1 VTDQTQSQTLRGRTG
16 FSAWSMRHCVSIALV
31 LISLAY
37 AVAVTLLHDDAVSPI
52 DEVVYLDYTFKVWDE
67 GFVRQGET
75 FGDDVAEVV
84 ACDHVVPF
92 GNLGQKCGSGT
103 VDLAGMPN
111 KGITTGS
118 GYTPAYFWTVRLIG
132 DPIHAITGLSQVTS
146 WRLSGA
152 IWLAGTIL
160 MLVGLLRRTGA
171 SNAVAFTLGLLFI
184 ASPYTWW
191 TYTYLSTDTSVVFF
205 GAAILYMTIEAVHGR
220 RSPWWLLPLGVLAP
234 LFKIT
239 NLLVF
244 GLVLLYLAIHSI
256 AVRRKARTAA
266 EPTRSP
272 SRSRRLW
279 IAMAL
284 ATLLAAI
291 VQVGWMRLMPL
302 VAAKGPSADQGIASS
317 LSGSE
322 LLRLTLSG
330 VSGPIT
336 HNPAAGLFPSTIY
349 SEAFVPLAWIMIA
362 GIVGS
367 LMVIRWDPE
376 RGPLI
381 WATGIA
387 SVAALP
393 ALGVMMA
400 ALTGAY
406 FDLPARYGASLIPAG
421 LVVVGFML
429 KNRIMIALTAAYA
442 LFLMVFGIALAVR
455 IGITF

>member
-1 VTDQTQSQTLRGRTG
+1 MTDQTQSQATRGRAG
-16 FSAWSMRHCVSIALV
+16 ISAWGKRHWVSIALV
-31 LISLAY
+31 LISLVY
-37 AVAVTLLHDDAVSPI
+37 GGAVTLLHDDAVSPI

-92 GNLGQKCGSGT
+92 GDLGQKCGSGK

-132 DPIHAITGLSQVTS
+132 DPIHAVTGLSQVTS
-146 WRLSGA
+146 WRLSGV
-152 IWLAGTIL
+152 IWLAGTML

-171 SNAVAFTLGLLFI
+171 SNVVAFTLGLLFI
-184 ASPYTWW
+184 ASPYAWW

-205 GAAILYMTIEAVHGR
+205 GAAILFMTIEAVHGR
-220 RSPWWLLPLGVLAP
+220 RSPWWLLPLAVLAP

-244 GLVLLYLAIHSI
+244 GLVLFYLAIHSI
-256 AVRRKARTAA
+256 AARRRAKAAG
-266 EPTRSP
+266 EPPRARSG
-272 SRSRRLW
+272 SRRLW
-279 IAMAL
+279 GAVAL
-284 ATLLAAI
+284 ATVLAAA
-291 VQVGWMRLMPL
+291 VQVVWMRLTPL
-302 VAAKGPSADQGIASS
+302 LAVKGPGADQGISSS

-322 LLRLTLSG
+322 LLRLMLSG

-336 HNPAAGLFPSTIY
+336 HNPAAGIFPSTIY
-349 SEAFVPLAWIMIA
+349 GDVFIPLAWIMIA
-362 GIVGS
+362 AIVGS

-381 WATGIA
+381 WATAIA
-387 SVAALP
+387 SVTALP
-393 ALGVMMA
+393 ALGVVMA
-400 ALTGAY
+400 VLTQSY
-406 FDLPARYGASLIPAG
+406 FDLPARYGASLIPAA

-429 KNRIMIALTAAYA
+429 KNRIMIGVTAAYA
-442 LFLMVFGIALAVR
+442 VFLLVFGVALAVR
-455 IGITF
+455 VGLAF